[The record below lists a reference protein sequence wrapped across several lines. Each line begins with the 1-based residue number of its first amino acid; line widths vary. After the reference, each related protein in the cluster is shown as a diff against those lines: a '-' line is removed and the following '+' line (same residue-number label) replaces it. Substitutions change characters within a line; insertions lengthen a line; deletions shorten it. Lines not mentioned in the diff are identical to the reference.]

1 LDEYNESKK
10 LGINTKPVILG
21 PVSYL
26 LFGKEKES
34 GFERIDLIKNL
45 LPMYMEILQKLE
57 DQHVDWV
64 KLDDPFLYLD
74 FTAKDRA
81 AFKYVYSEIRKRFP
95 RLQILLATYFEIIGY
110 NTD

>member
-26 LFGKEKES
+26 LLGKEKEC

-45 LPMYMEILQKLE
+45 LPMEILQKLE

-64 KLDDPFLYLD
+64 QLDDPFLYLD
-74 FTAKDRA
+74 FTAKDRS

-95 RLQILLATYFEIIGY
+95 RLQILLATYFESLGY